1 MGNNSRPPTRLRRA
15 LWSAISLAAT
25 SMIATGCMTADS
37 DSQQCEVT
45 TAKLETEESER
56 ETRAAIEKADSLPAG
71 YCLYNVSINKND
83 EKGVLG
89 VNIYL
94 SVADSKGKLDDLRPA
109 ATAIAHVVKTMPYD
123 FPVADLY
130 VSNLTPENS
139 SKNYAGILAEEFYKR
154 PWDGSPS
161 HEAELASWVP
171 WHAIPQ

>member
-1 MGNNSRPPTRLRRA
+1 MADNSRPSTRRGSA
-15 LWSAISLAAT
+15 LWLAIAVAAM
-25 SMIATGCMTADS
+25 SMVATGCMSADNH
-37 DSQQCEVT
+37 SQKCET
-45 TAKLETEESER
+45 TAKLETKEFER
-56 ETRAAIEKADSLPAG
+56 ETRAAIDKADTLPPG

-83 EKGVLG
+83 TEGVLG

-94 SVADSKGKLDDLRPA
+94 AVADSKGRLDDLRPA
-109 ATAIAHVVKTMPYD
+109 ATAIAHVVKKVPYD

-139 SKNYAGILAEEFYKR
+139 SKNYAGILAEEFHTR

-171 WHAIPQ
+171 WYAVPQ